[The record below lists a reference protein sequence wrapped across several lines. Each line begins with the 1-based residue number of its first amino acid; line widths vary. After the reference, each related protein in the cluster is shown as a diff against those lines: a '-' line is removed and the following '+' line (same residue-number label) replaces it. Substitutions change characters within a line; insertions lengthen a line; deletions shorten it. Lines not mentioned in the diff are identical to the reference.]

1 MGDTIMRKIKYLF
14 KTIIHMDFKNM
25 FRITKNISKKAKKPF
40 LITLIDIIYCG
51 FKYQAGYYDYQEFE
65 FYLLNKN
72 ERKTYLTR
80 GINNQLVK
88 KYNDKNYW
96 YLLQDKIEF
105 NKKFNKYLKRDW
117 IDLRNTT
124 LNDFK
129 SFLKNKDYVIAKE
142 LDNCGGKGI
151 SKVKVSKNIEK
162 LRNELIDNKQY
173 LVEEIIKQHPSLNEL
188 YDGSVNTLRF
198 FTYFDGKNVY
208 ILNTILKIGNNGFVD
223 NFSSG
228 GMYTFIDKNGKVIC
242 PAIDQ
247 KDNKITIHPTS
258 KKEIINY
265 EIPNFKKACDL
276 VKKASKEI
284 KEIKYIGW
292 DVAITKDDACLVEG
306 NEFPGVFQI
315 KPSFDNGKH
324 EGILTE
330 YKKYMDI

>member
-1 MGDTIMRKIKYLF
+1 MGDTIMRKVKYLF

-65 FYLLNKN
+65 FYLLNKK

-124 LNDFK
+124 LDDFK
-129 SFLKNKDYVIAKE
+129 EFLKNKDYVIAKE

-151 SKVKVSKNIEK
+151 SKIKVNKNIEK
-162 LRNELIDNKQY
+162 LRNELINNKQY

-208 ILNTILKIGNNGFVD
+208 ILNTILKIGNKGFVD

-228 GMYTFIDKNGKVIC
+228 GMYTFINKNGKVIC

-265 EIPNFKKACDL
+265 KIPNFNKACEL

-292 DVAITKDDACLVEG
+292 DVAITKEDACLVEG

-315 KPSFDNGKH
+315 KPSFGNGKH